1 MKINVVVTAEG
12 LKPATDMDWEAKK
25 KLKRG
30 KVYECVVKE
39 HRNFMFHRKYF
50 ALINCAWEY
59 LDESQRQFFHD
70 EVERFR
76 ETVQVAAGHY
86 ESYYSLARQEWQQ
99 RPKSI
104 AFDKMT
110 ESDFEMLYERVRD
123 VIYQVFIPN
132 VSKDAFEE
140 ELKNF

>member
-1 MKINVVVTAEG
+1 MKINLKVTSEG
-12 LKPATDMDWEAKK
+12 FKCATDEDWELKK

-30 KVYECVVKE
+30 TIVSCVIQE
-39 HRNFMFHRKYF
+39 YRNYSFHRKYF

>member
-1 MKINVVVTAEG
+1 MKINLVCTADGFRPASDSDYE
-12 LKPATDMDWEAKK
+12 LKKTIKK
-25 KLKRG
+25 G
-30 KVYECVVKE
+30 TVCECVIKE
-39 HRNFMFHRKYF
+39 HRNYKFLKKYF

-59 LDESQRQFFHD
+59 LAESQRQFFHED
-70 EVERFR
+70 SERFR

-86 ESYYSLARQEWQQ
+86 ESYYSLARHEWQQ

-104 AFDKMT
+104 AFDMMT
-110 ESDFEMLYERVRD
+110 QSDFEMLYERVRE

-132 VSKDAFEE
+132 VNKALFEE